1 MTDMASSPAAP
12 PSVPAPVQ
20 KTERGESSFRL
31 WKNRS
36 ARQKLAFCLGALWT
50 IYIILS
56 LCKVFFLL
64 GIVIYPVAHRA
75 ICAGALVSLA
85 LLIVPARKG
94 HKNSPLGSVLEAV
107 LIIWTLAACGY
118 VVWNADTL
126 IYEWGDANW
135 WQMILAGGFTAA
147 LMEAVRRTS
156 GR

>member
-85 LLIVPARKG
+85 LL
-94 HKNSPLGSVLEAV
+94 
-107 LIIWTLAACGY
+107 
-118 VVWNADTL
+118 
-126 IYEWGDANW
+126 
-135 WQMILAGGFTAA
+135 
-147 LMEAVRRTS
+147 
-156 GR
+156 